1 MINTIIIDDNIEY
14 IKSLINSVICNL
26 KNIRIT
32 HILTDGKEALNII
45 ENNTVDLILLDLKMP
60 RMNGIELINKIKQM
74 NSLNIP
80 KIIVIS
86 GEVDY
91 MYCLKNELI
100 ISDIINKNNMQNIKI
115 HLENTVNNIDFLNE
129 EHIIREKIINE
140 LMNLGYNFKYK
151 GTHYIFDSILYIYM
165 SNNLELLN
173 NIEKNVYIYI
183 SNKYHKSI
191 NNIKTN
197 IIKATK
203 IMVSDNGLKENLTPK
218 IVINNILIKLIN

>member
-14 IKSLINSVICNL
+14 IKCLINSVICNL

-32 HILTDGKEALNII
+32 HISTDGKEALNII

-60 RMNGIELINKIKQM
+60 KMNGIELINKIKQM
-74 NSLNIP
+74 NSLNVP
-80 KIIVIS
+80 RIIVIS

-100 ISDIINKNNMQNIKI
+100 ISDIINKNNMQNIKF
-115 HLENTVNNIDFLNE
+115 HLENTIKSIDFLNE
-129 EHIIREKIINE
+129 EHLIREKIINE

-151 GTHYIFDSILYIYM
+151 GTHYIFDSIMYIYM

-203 IMVSDNGLKENLTPK
+203 IMVSDKGLKEILTPK
-218 IVINNILIKLIN
+218 IVIK

>member
-60 RMNGIELINKIKQM
+60 KMNGIELINKIKQM
-74 NSLNIP
+74 NSLNVP
-80 KIIVIS
+80 RIIVIS

-100 ISDIINKNNMQNIKI
+100 ISDIINKNNMQNIKF
-115 HLENTVNNIDFLNE
+115 HLENTINSIHFLNE
-129 EHIIREKIINE
+129 EHLIREKIINE
-140 LMNLGYNFKYK
+140 LINLGYNFKYK
-151 GTHYIFDSILYIYM
+151 GTHYIFDSIMYIYM

-203 IMVSDNGLKENLTPK
+203 IMVSDKCLKEILTPK